1 MVLFQDNILIP
12 SFLYVIIMYIV
23 ERSYMRV
30 TYGSYRVLK
39 NSLACKFFGSG
50 PFVAILSQRGLST
63 ENRVVLLIYLDNSM
77 DKVF

>member
-1 MVLFQDNILIP
+1 MSYKNLVLFQDNILIP

-39 NSLACKFFGSG
+39 
-50 PFVAILSQRGLST
+50 
-63 ENRVVLLIYLDNSM
+63 E
-77 DKVF
+77 